1 MDRVGTES
9 GSEELSPRHSEV
21 TPEELPNPH
30 VYEAV
35 VLADQLQHSN
45 GLPPPKREALR
56 KTFKRRASDPVVSI
70 STMGQSQ
77 STSIS
82 KRPVSQHSISQ
93 RVKVPQDPSLG
104 SVVNHTPPPEQ
115 PHTPTCHST
124 QLVKPPRSPMDYA
137 ARDVM
142 SSPRVKTDAEVSPV
156 EQHVRVQQ
164 WRADVSRHATG
175 ESANDEDQ
183 ASQAQI
189 QNEISEKTQQLPC
202 YSKST
207 PSPIVD
213 SMVSNKRKREV
224 HSEGLVTPKTLLTKR
239 ARVAAQAKAPVFSTL
254 DSINMQ
260 LLSTPAPPSTKRS
273 RDVSQR
279 SSISSDPADGPKLVT
294 PISKVGNNR
303 EPYYKMSTQAIYDN
317 ITSDEEE
324 LLVNVD
330 ITGLEDGS
338 EEEDLEDLVSSF
350 KDDDVFDTR
359 KLKGANRGKGFK
371 LATGTLD
378 FDKGFESVDMDEVSD
393 QGSEDVDEE
402 IARREVAE
410 AAIYLVEKA
419 AQWGVTQKDVIDAIE
434 RTSGEKM
441 LVDVVLKLKTENKG
455 ILNII

>member
-1 MDRVGTES
+1 MEVAQVPVKEGES
-9 GSEELSPRHSEV
+9 DDVSPRPSEV
-21 TPEELPNPH
+21 ALEVLPDPQ
-30 VYEAV
+30 VPEAV
-35 VLADQLQHSN
+35 VVADQLQQ
-45 GLPPPKREALR
+45 REALR
-56 KTFKRRASDPVVSI
+56 TTLKRRASDPVVSF

-82 KRPVSQHSISQ
+82 KRPVSQHSIS
-93 RVKVPQDPSLG
+93 RGVEVPQDPTFG
-104 SVVNHTPPPEQ
+104 SVVNHIPPSKQ
-115 PHTPTCHST
+115 PHTPVYHST
-124 QLVKPPRSPMDYA
+124 RLVKPQRSPNGH
-137 ARDVM
+137 
-142 SSPRVKTDAEVSPV
+142 PTEVSPA

-183 ASQAQI
+183 AIQAQI